1 MYKALRYVLILS
13 GLLLAVQC
21 QKDCDIVYT
30 LYDRYIYEEGDSL
43 IYMCSDGTSDTFR
56 VEKLWYSTTVEEYP
70 ERGFSD
76 KTCTYRFQEC
86 NLYLQN
92 LNNYWETVEDNMIAT
107 RRINTSGL
115 LIRYYGEEQ
124 DDQNRSC
131 SYIRSGNEEEFKG
144 YIADNCFEGLT
155 GSSRFFEGKEYHNV
169 FSYEIFI
176 EAGEG
181 FDAIHYKIYWN
192 LSHGII
198 RFENLAKNPV
208 ISWDLDGKLT
218 PFP

>member
-1 MYKALRYVLILS
+1 MNKALRYVLILF

-43 IYMCSDGTSDTFR
+43 RYMCSDGASDTFR
-56 VEKLWYSTTVEEYP
+56 VEKLWYSTIVEEHP
-70 ERGFSD
+70 EGIFSD
-76 KTCTYRFQEC
+76 KMCEYRFQEC

-92 LNNYWETVEDNMIAT
+92 LNNYWETLVDFPFIT
-107 RRINTSGL
+107 RRDSTYGFM
-115 LIRYYGEEQ
+115 IRYYGEEQ

-131 SYIRSGNEEEFKG
+131 SNIGSGNEESFEG
-144 YIADNCFEGLT
+144 YIASNCFDGLT
-155 GSSRFFEGKEYHNV
+155 GSGNFFKGKEYHNV
-169 FSYEIFI
+169 FNYEIFI

-218 PFP
+218 SVP

>member
-1 MYKALRYVLILS
+1 MDKALRYVLILS

-21 QKDCDIVYT
+21 EKDCDIVYT
-30 LYDRYIYEEGDSL
+30 LNDRYIYEEGDSL

-56 VEKLWYSTTVEEYP
+56 VEKLWYSTIVEEYS
-70 ERGFSD
+70 EGIFSD
-76 KTCTYRFQEC
+76 KMCEYRFQEC

-92 LNNYWETVEDNMIAT
+92 LNNYWETVEDNVFST
-107 RRINTSGL
+107 KRDSTSGFM
-115 LIRYYGEEQ
+115 IRYYGEEQ

-131 SYIRSGNEEEFKG
+131 SNIGSGNDDGFYG
-144 YIADNCFEGLT
+144 YIAENCFDGLT
-155 GSSRFFEGKEYHNV
+155 GSSSFFDGKEYHNV

-181 FDAIHYKIYWN
+181 RGAIHYKIYWN

-198 RFENLAKNPV
+198 RFENLAKNPI
-208 ISWDLDGKLT
+208 ISWDLDGKLSSD
-218 PFP
+218 P